1 MPCVSIGPTASAC
14 DTEHSLP
21 HTGSANLSMQEVC
34 ENLVPMSA
42 DLSQLPA
49 IPLDGIQKMV
59 TDAVIFE
66 GRNFVIERP
75 DASDRLVGVA

>member
-1 MPCVSIGPTASAC
+1 
-14 DTEHSLP
+14 
-21 HTGSANLSMQEVC
+21 MQEVC